1 MKLLQISI
9 LAHSLHAEKNCRGK
23 NEETRKHNSDVQRQ
37 STQVSNYS
45 TSQCK

>member
-9 LAHSLHAEKNCRGK
+9 LAQSLHAEKKCREH
-23 NEETRKHNSDVQRQ
+23 NEETRKHNSNVQRQ
-37 STQVSNYS
+37 STQVSLYS